1 MLAEPGG
8 WDTDVRTPRL
18 SGRLHSLEAGLES
31 AWGSWGAGLAGDLAV
46 GGFWLLLVPG
56 GTAGSHQEVG
66 RSGRGLL
73 GTLPALHPSLLWGP
87 YGWAFSALET
97 ELPSGYMCCFV
108 LENLACWPRGPVPH
122 SPLTLGIC
130 FLVRH

>member
-46 GGFWLLLVPG
+46 GGFGFCSCLVALRAVTRRWGDQVG
-56 GTAGSHQEVG
+56 G
-66 RSGRGLL
+66 
-73 GTLPALHPSLLWGP
+73 
-87 YGWAFSALET
+87 
-97 ELPSGYMCCFV
+97 C
-108 LENLACWPRGPVPH
+108 
-122 SPLTLGIC
+122 
-130 FLVRH
+130 